1 MSRNSVFCIAPSR
14 GRADRIVH
22 GLKEAEFSG
31 AEISVV
37 FLDQDAGD
45 GRAAGREVSLAA
57 GATRGVIGWIAGGRR
72 VVIPG
77 IDSLI
82 AAGPIAVALGG
93 AAVRGVA
100 DGLIDF
106 GLPPAEAGSYEG
118 RIKGGAFLIAMHS
131 ENPDR
136 CDRARGIATAE
147 GAEDLCTLMAI
158 STSKPAR
165 TNPDG
170 VFRETAA

>member
-22 GLKEAEFSG
+22 GLKEAEFSS
-31 AEISVV
+31 ADISVV

-45 GRAAGREVSLAA
+45 ERAAGPEASRSR
-57 GATRGVIGWIAGGRR
+57 GAFRGVLGWIAGGRR
-72 VVIPG
+72 VVFSG
-77 IDSLI
+77 TDALI
-82 AAGPIAVALGG
+82 AAGPVAVALGG

-106 GLPPAEAGSYEG
+106 GLPSAEAGGYEG
-118 RIKGGAFLIAMHS
+118 RIRSGAFLIAIHS

-136 CDRARGIATAE
+136 GDRAREIATAE
-147 GAEDLCTLMAI
+147 GAEDICTQMEI
-158 STSKPAR
+158 STPKPSR
-165 TNPDG
+165 RNPDG
-170 VFRETAA
+170 VFRKTAA